1 MNIIHTEAYRT
12 AFVEYLRKG
21 TPIRLTLEQAKVS
34 DRYVW
39 RTQRDERVRRSHRMN
54 DGRIFSWATVPATGH
69 PGEGYNCRCEAVPY
83 VEGQTEFAFFD
94 VAPAANSG
102 VDRWENHDFIWHF
115 FTGIGRAVTLG
126 EIGHLREIIEQY
138 AYGDGIEGAFRRL
151 ADQIADEARAG
162 DLPYD
167 FESTYDFE
175 SVEFSH
181 GDATIRGRFV
191 GAVTGI
197 GDMLRIDGTA
207 RFWFEDRF
215 TDPADLR
222 EFSAWLRERPDRLR
236 RLIQSAGALVGIGDG
251 PQASGLQIDE
261 DDVSSILMTISELG
275 GTAYAVTGT
284 WEAEFHAAA
293 FRDRRRSHYR
303 DPNLGAP

>member
-1 MNIIHTEAYRT
+1 MNIVHTEAYRA

-21 TPIRLTLEQAKVS
+21 TPIRLTLKQAGITNQ
-34 DRYVW
+34 YVW

-54 DGRIFSWATVPATGH
+54 DGRIFSWAAVPDTGH
-69 PGEGYNCRCEAVPY
+69 PGEDYNCRCEAIPY

-94 VAPAANSG
+94 LAPAANFG
-102 VDRWENHDFIWHF
+102 ADRWENHDFIWHF
-115 FTGIGRAVTLG
+115 FTGAGRAVTLG
-126 EIGHLREIIEQY
+126 EIGHLQEIVEQY

-151 ADQIADEARAG
+151 SDQIADEARAG

-175 SVEFSH
+175 GVEFSH
-181 GDATIRGRFV
+181 GDATVRGRFE
-191 GAVTGI
+191 GAVTEI

-215 TDPADLR
+215 TDPVDLR

-251 PQASGLQIDE
+251 PEGPELQIDE
-261 DDVSSILMTISELG
+261 DDVSSIFMTISELS
-275 GTAYAVTGT
+275 GTAYPITGE

-293 FRDRRRSHYR
+293 FRDRNRSHYW